1 MSNDRPPNDRD
12 VISELTTGRLSV
24 YLRCLTFLESVGQ
37 ETVSS
42 SELAERFHLNSAQI
56 RKDLACFGEFG
67 TRGVGYNVS
76 RLKEQLVHTL
86 GIDRKRNVLIVG
98 AGNLGMALADY
109 AGFNRAG
116 FEIVA
121 LVDVDAEK
129 VGRASRSGIPV
140 LSYTRIG
147 EIVRELGLDRTRRV
161 LIAGAGNLGMA
172 LADYGGFNDNGFAI
186 AALVDND
193 PSKIGRRSRS
203 GIEVLPWDELP
214 SIIREHQVGIG
225 IIAVTPEAAQTVY
238 DAFADAGL
246 NAVLNFAPTQLRS
259 RPGVKVKSVD
269 LRINLE
275 SLSFYLKNVEDGG

>member
-1 MSNDRPPNDRD
+1 MPNDRPNTNDRET
-12 VISELTTGRLSV
+12 ISELTTGRLSV

-37 ETVSS
+37 STVSS

-56 RKDLACFGEFG
+56 RKDLACLGEVVG
-67 TRGVGYNVS
+67 IRGVGYDVS
-76 RLKEQLVHTL
+76 
-86 GIDRKRNVLIVG
+86 VLRQH
-98 AGNLGMALADY
+98 L
-109 AGFNRAG
+109 
-116 FEIVA
+116 
-121 LVDVDAEK
+121 
-129 VGRASRSGIPV
+129 
-140 LSYTRIG
+140 
-147 EIVRELGLDRTRRV
+147 VRELGLDRTRRV

-172 LADYGGFNDNGFAI
+172 LADYAGFNDHGFEI

-193 PSKIGRRSRS
+193 PAKIGRRSRS

-214 SIIREHQVGIG
+214 TIIREHQVDIG
-225 IIAVTPEAAQTVY
+225 IVAVNAEAAQTVY

-275 SLSFYLKNVEDGG
+275 SLSFHLKNVEDGG

>member
-1 MSNDRPPNDRD
+1 MSNDRPSNSSTGDRET
-12 VISELTTGRLSV
+12 ISELTTGRLSV

-37 ETVSS
+37 STVSS
-42 SELAERFHLNSAQI
+42 AELADRFHLNSAQI

-76 RLKEQLVHTL
+76 RLRDHL
-86 GIDRKRNVLIVG
+86 
-98 AGNLGMALADY
+98 
-109 AGFNRAG
+109 
-116 FEIVA
+116 
-121 LVDVDAEK
+121 
-129 VGRASRSGIPV
+129 
-140 LSYTRIG
+140 
-147 EIVRELGLDRTRRV
+147 VRELGLDRTRRV

-172 LADYGGFNDNGFAI
+172 LADYAGFNDHGFEI
-186 AALVDND
+186 AGLVDND
-193 PSKIGRRSRS
+193 PAKIGRRSRS

-214 SIIREHQVGIG
+214 SIVRERHVDIG
-225 IIAVTPEAAQTVY
+225 IIAVIPEAAQTVY

-275 SLSFYLKNVEDGG
+275 SLSFYLKNVEDGDT